1 MRSLFRLFPAMLCA
15 AALLAADADERANLK
30 DMAQKLITESR
41 TTREMAMQI
50 ADQLRKSSDTASV
63 RDQIPVLEQH
73 AASIRQLIGE
83 LESKGATLTSKQ
95 RRQLE
100 TARKVAEILNVFIE
114 NKKQMLASVSSP
126 RDRDNVRFQAIGV
139 AQRAGMIEKTISR
152 LGL

>member
-1 MRSLFRLFPAMLCA
+1 MRSVWKLVPAMLCSL
-15 AALLAADADERANLK
+15 ALLAADADSKAGLK

-50 ADQLRKSSDTASV
+50 AEQLRKTADTAAV
-63 RDQIPVLEQH
+63 RDQIPVLEEH
-73 AASIRQLIGE
+73 AASIRQLISD
-83 LESKGATLTSKQ
+83 LESQGMALTDRQ

-114 NKKQMLASVSSP
+114 NKKQMLDAVSSS
-126 RDRDNVRFQAIGV
+126 RDRDTLRYQAIGV
-139 AQRAGMIEKTISR
+139 AQRAEIIEKTIAK